1 MIEKKTSN
9 KTIKI
14 QDDFFPKMFHLFF
27 SPQLLSQESSSL
39 HHWQNMYSTM

>member
-14 QDDFFPKMFHLFF
+14 QDDFFPKMFHLFLVR
-27 SPQLLSQESSSL
+27 S
-39 HHWQNMYSTM
+39 Y